1 MGRAAG
7 GGAEEAPSC
16 RDEGERSNSHG
27 VATCE
32 LWRGRSSS
40 RAGGALAWRKHGD
53 GVTTQERAGSDE
65 ATAWASCRDAGERSK
80 DEAGTGVQEQRL
92 VELSAV
98 EEQRAPWLGETPW
111 GSSARGFGGLVW
123 YHGRRRA
130 GEAD

>member
-1 MGRAAG
+1 MGGAAG

-16 RDEGERSNSHG
+16 RDEGERSSSHG

-32 LWRGRSSS
+32 LRRGRSSS
-40 RAGGALAWRKHGD
+40 RAGGALARRKHGD
-53 GVTTQERAGSDE
+53 GATTQERAGSIE

-80 DEAGTGVQEQRL
+80 DEAGADVQEQRL

-111 GSSARGFGGLVW
+111 GSSARGFGGRVW

-130 GEAD
+130 GEAE